1 MYSQRDDIN
10 TTIHLVPKVNTRIP
24 LIAKKFNQG
33 RGREPVFGPP
43 FSVCLGFPLSTSN
56 MTTNNKISQQK
67 RYINCLKDRRISYT
81 NIFGTSEFILPMLN
95 GGVKA
100 SNLAYTEA
108 HKQFV
113 LIENP
118 TSKVR

>member
-1 MYSQRDDIN
+1 
-10 TTIHLVPKVNTRIP
+10 
-24 LIAKKFNQG
+24 
-33 RGREPVFGPP
+33 
-43 FSVCLGFPLSTSN
+43 

-95 GGVKA
+95 GGVKT

-108 HKQFV
+108 HKQLL